1 MVFQDGFKDKEGR
14 VWLVGRDLMGGDA
27 NPCNKIQT

>member
-14 VWLVGRDLMGGDA
+14 VWLVGRDLMGGG
-27 NPCNKIQT
+27 IQILAIK